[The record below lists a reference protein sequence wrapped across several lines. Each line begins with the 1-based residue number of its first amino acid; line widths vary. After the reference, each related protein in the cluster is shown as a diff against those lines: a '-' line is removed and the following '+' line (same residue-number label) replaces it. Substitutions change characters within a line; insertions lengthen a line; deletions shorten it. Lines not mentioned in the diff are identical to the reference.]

1 MRRTTP
7 SLDEMAE
14 IDRAR
19 RKARAQARREGVE
32 FERFQDDGAAPYFV
46 AWYADLPR
54 SVCSATGDT
63 EDEAIDSLAM
73 VCRNVLSHCLSRA
86 AERDAEIERLTKAA
100 RLVPDVDGMTP
111 VQRARWIEERLEE
124 LRTEACTEVVTE
136 IIEHLKGDG
145 ADDKRGRIADELA
158 EFFLPPTEGGSS

>member
-1 MRRTTP
+1 MKIAIT
-7 SLDEMAE
+7 LDEMAE
-14 IDRAR
+14 VERAR
-19 RKARAQARREGVE
+19 KAARAQARRQGVE
-32 FERFQDDGAAPYFV
+32 FERFQDEGAAPYFV

-73 VCRNVLSHCLSRA
+73 VCRNVLAHCLSRA

-100 RLVPDVDGMTP
+100 RLVPDADGMTP

-124 LRTEACTEVVTE
+124 LRTEACAEVITE
-136 IIEHLKGDG
+136 IVEHLKGDG
-145 ADDKRGRIADELA
+145 ADEKRGRIAEEIEAYFRPVAD
-158 EFFLPPTEGGSS
+158 GGAS